1 LFGETLE
8 NHPQESTE
16 ALKLAGASKAQ
27 AFIYGALPGVFSQFL
42 SYSLYRWEMNIRMAT
57 ILGFVGAGGLGQ
69 ILYYELSLLHE
80 PQASTVIMAMLIL
93 VIGVDMVSNQLRRV
107 QMHSLG

>member
-1 LFGETLE
+1 
-8 NHPQESTE
+8 
-16 ALKLAGASKAQ
+16 
-27 AFIYGALPGVFSQFL
+27 
-42 SYSLYRWEMNIRMAT
+42 MNIRMAT

>member
-1 LFGETLE
+1 
-8 NHPQESTE
+8 
-16 ALKLAGASKAQ
+16 
-27 AFIYGALPGVFSQFL
+27 
-42 SYSLYRWEMNIRMAT
+42 MAT